1 MTAQAGSIEASN
13 DKAVASRP
21 NMLNEDL
28 PDHQAWRRQSI
39 APKDWLV
46 SLPQRCLDEL
56 DAAACQVRRDPLPTV
71 LLDPQQFSLA
81 ACAQMM
87 DHVRERLRAGIG
99 LAVLDR
105 VPAERYTT
113 EENRALAWLLG
124 SLLGRLVAQKW
135 DGTMVYDVRDTGQAL
150 EYGVRRS
157 VTNLDLT
164 FHTDAPWL
172 DLPPELVGLYCINPA
187 RQGGVSRFASLCGVH
202 NELRR
207 RHRDLLPRLYRPFPW
222 DRQAEHAPGDDKTA
236 RRPIFQYDGRSL
248 MGCFNEKLVA
258 TGADLA
264 GESLDREGR
273 EALEAMR
280 TIVDSPELWIE
291 FTIERGQVQFI
302 NNRQFAHSRTDFT
315 DASEPHLKRH
325 LIRLW
330 TRDEGRRSF
339 HG

>member
-1 MTAQAGSIEASN
+1 MLTEDIR
-13 DKAVASRP
+13 DSR
-21 NMLNEDL
+21 
-28 PDHQAWRRQSI
+28 AWQRQSVS
-39 APKDWLV
+39 PGDWLV
-46 SLPQRCLDEL
+46 SLPQRCVEEL
-56 DAAACQVRRDPLPTV
+56 DTVARQVRRDPLPAV
-71 LLDPQQFSLA
+71 LLSPEQFSLA
-81 ACAQMM
+81 ACGELMGR
-87 DHVRERLRAGIG
+87 VREKLRAGIG

-105 VPAERYTT
+105 VPVERYTP

-135 DGTMVYDVRDTGQAL
+135 DGTMLYDVRDTGKAL

-187 RQGGVSRFASLCGVH
+187 REGGVSRFVSLCSAH
-202 NELRR
+202 NELAR

-222 DRQAEHAPGDDKTA
+222 DRQAEHAPDDGKTA
-236 RRPIFQYDGRSL
+236 RRPVFRYDGRSL
-248 MGCFNEKLVA
+248 MACFNEKLIA

-264 GESLDREGR
+264 GDPLDGEGL
-273 EALEAMR
+273 EALEALR
-280 TIVDSPELWIE
+280 AIVDSPELAVE

-302 NNRQFAHSRTDFT
+302 NNRQFAHSRTDFK
-315 DASEPHLKRH
+315 DAPEPHLKRH

-330 TRDEGRRSF
+330 TREEGRRSF
-339 HG
+339 HA

>member
-1 MTAQAGSIEASN
+1 MLTEDIR
-13 DKAVASRP
+13 DSR
-21 NMLNEDL
+21 
-28 PDHQAWRRQSI
+28 AWQRQDVS
-39 APKDWLV
+39 PGDWLV
-46 SLPQRCLDEL
+46 SLPQRCVEEL
-56 DAAACQVRRDPLPTV
+56 DTVARQVRRDPLPAV
-71 LLDPQQFSLA
+71 LLSPEQFSLA
-81 ACAQMM
+81 ACGELMGR
-87 DHVRERLRAGIG
+87 VREKLRAGIG

-105 VPAERYTT
+105 VPVERYTP

-135 DGTMVYDVRDTGQAL
+135 DGTMLYDVRDTGKAL

-187 RQGGVSRFASLCGVH
+187 IEGGVSRFVSLCSVH

-207 RHRDLLPRLYRPFPW
+207 RHPERLARLYRPFPW
-222 DRQAEHAPGDDKTA
+222 DRQAEHAPDDGKTA
-236 RRPIFQYDGRSL
+236 RRPVFRYDGRSL
-248 MGCFNEKLVA
+248 MACFNEKLIA

-264 GESLDREGR
+264 GDLLDGEGL
-273 EALEAMR
+273 EALEALR
-280 TIVDSPELWIE
+280 AIVDSPELAVE

-302 NNRQFAHSRTDFT
+302 NNRQFAHSRTDFK
-315 DASEPHLKRH
+315 DAPEPHLKRH

-330 TRDEGRRSF
+330 TREEGRRSF
-339 HG
+339 HA

>member
-1 MTAQAGSIEASN
+1 VLTEDIR
-13 DKAVASRP
+13 DSR
-21 NMLNEDL
+21 
-28 PDHQAWRRQSI
+28 AWQRQDVS
-39 APKDWLV
+39 PGDWLV
-46 SLPQRCLDEL
+46 SLPQRCVEEL
-56 DAAACQVRRDPLPTV
+56 DTVARQVRRDPLPAV
-71 LLDPQQFSLA
+71 LLSPEQFSLA
-81 ACAQMM
+81 ACGELMGR
-87 DHVRERLRAGIG
+87 VREKLRAGIG

-105 VPAERYTT
+105 VPVERYTP

-135 DGTMVYDVRDTGQAL
+135 DGTMLYDVRDTGKAL

-187 RQGGVSRFASLCGVH
+187 REGGVSRFVSLCSAH
-202 NELRR
+202 NELAR

-222 DRQAEHAPGDDKTA
+222 DRQAEHAPDDGKTA
-236 RRPIFQYDGRSL
+236 RRPVFRYDGRSL
-248 MGCFNEKLVA
+248 MACFNEKLIA

-264 GESLDREGR
+264 GDPLDGEGL
-273 EALEAMR
+273 EALEALR
-280 TIVDSPELWIE
+280 AIVDSPELAVE

-302 NNRQFAHSRTDFT
+302 NNRQFAHSRTDFK
-315 DASEPHLKRH
+315 DAPEPHLKRH

-330 TRDEGRRSF
+330 TREEGRRSF
-339 HG
+339 HA

>member
-1 MTAQAGSIEASN
+1 VLTEDIR
-13 DKAVASRP
+13 DSR
-21 NMLNEDL
+21 
-28 PDHQAWRRQSI
+28 AWQRQSVS
-39 APKDWLV
+39 PGDWLV
-46 SLPQRCLDEL
+46 SLPQRCVEEL
-56 DAAACQVRRDPLPTV
+56 DTVARQVRRDPLPAV
-71 LLDPQQFSLA
+71 LLSPEQFSLA
-81 ACAQMM
+81 ACGELMGR
-87 DHVRERLRAGIG
+87 VREKLRAGIG

-105 VPAERYTT
+105 VPVERYTP

-135 DGTMVYDVRDTGQAL
+135 DGTMLYDVRDTGKAL

-187 RQGGVSRFASLCGVH
+187 REGGVSRFVSLCSAH
-202 NELRR
+202 NELAR

-222 DRQAEHAPGDDKTA
+222 DRQAEHAPDDGKTA
-236 RRPIFQYDGRSL
+236 RRPVFRYDGRSL
-248 MGCFNEKLVA
+248 MACFNEKLIA

-264 GESLDREGR
+264 GDPLDGEGL
-273 EALEAMR
+273 EALEALR
-280 TIVDSPELWIE
+280 AIVDSPELAVE

-302 NNRQFAHSRTDFT
+302 NNRQFAHSRTDFK
-315 DASEPHLKRH
+315 DAPEPHLKRH

-330 TRDEGRRSF
+330 TREEGRRSF
-339 HG
+339 HA